1 MCVKDAILSSAVGAI
16 GLLAAA
22 AVLDEKAN
30 AVPWVIHVLRNSNIK
45 ECYACIRNLAMD
57 ENNVETFIA
66 QGGIEVILS
75 KLKENM
81 HEADTVA
88 NCLDALA
95 SLSENDEAAKRITDS
110 GGIDTCKD
118 WLKNH
123 LEDSTS
129 RHASAALA
137 LLGNLGILEEN
148 LAHMADR

>member
-1 MCVKDAILSSAVGAI
+1 MSGPVKDAILSSAVGAI

-110 GGIDTCKD
+110 GGIDTCKVRYYIFQSIFS
-118 WLKNH
+118 LYSVYIQSIFSVKVSLN
-123 LEDSTS
+123 
-129 RHASAALA
+129 
-137 LLGNLGILEEN
+137 
-148 LAHMADR
+148 